1 MTTLTVGNE
10 PGEPIVEFLTPV
22 TLNPVENERRE
33 ESVATPA
40 ADVGSGNLCLVKPVE
55 SISLRRFKQF
65 SECTLNLSD
74 NITLMAGPN
83 NAGKSTLLHALAVWE
98 FCRLATL
105 MERGPE
111 GLGPK
116 RIGVQGFGIGDDEF
130 SPINVP
136 SLKHLWTNLNPQK
149 KDKDEDGYT
158 LHIECRWATTQ
169 AEKHLAFALSL
180 ANDRLF
186 IKVLDSNLDPDDPV
200 PNMAYLPPF
209 AGISAREERLG
220 GAIRRRRIG
229 EGLAGAILRN
239 LLLDMHM
246 ENARKRTSLLNQS
259 LLNNPEAKK
268 RSIKRS
274 DLANLRNTDPWEILQ
289 QNLREVFGAEL
300 HVKEFNEEYHSYIQ
314 IHVAKGTLDGWSL
327 KKHDGYTKR
336 DLMVEGSGFLQWLS
350 VFVLALDPQ
359 VNVLMLDEPDAHL
372 HPQLQ
377 LELVSRLKRLVD
389 GTAKQVFI
397 ATHSSEILKHSEPGK
412 IMQFRQGHS
421 PKYLSQ
427 EKQKVGMLAGIGA
440 DFAPRIHALHKGKR
454 VFFCEGKSDL
464 AILRTLGETLGT
476 PIADGWV
483 PWITSDY
490 QRERRM
496 LWKALAEEIP
506 GIDAV
511 SLRDRDEG
519 EVKKVG
525 PNLEDNDYTTVPGFR
540 PLKWR
545 RRHIESYLVVPRAM
559 AAAAEKPVADIVTTL
574 RDDFGLHIG
583 ENYWH
588 SETIST
594 YLELRGKE
602 LFARLGIS
610 AQDVAKRLEA
620 HEICHDLKALVAI
633 LAAPQ

>member
-1 MTTLTVGNE
+1 MTATVNSE
-10 PGEPIVEFLTPV
+10 STEQISAFLTPA
-22 TLNPVENERRE
+22 TLDSDDV
-33 ESVATPA
+33 TPA
-40 ADVGSGNLCLVKPVE
+40 PPLEIQIASPKLQLIKPLD

-65 SECTLNLSD
+65 SQLTLAMKG

-83 NAGKSTLLHALAVWE
+83 NAGKSSLLHALAVWE

-105 MERGPE
+105 MERGPD

-158 LHIECRWATTQ
+158 LHIECRWTTAD
-169 AEKHLAFALSL
+169 AEKYLAFALSL

-229 EGLAGAILRN
+229 EGLAGAVLRN
-239 LLLDMHM
+239 LLLDMHV
-246 ENARKRTSLLNQS
+246 ENARKRTFLLDQS
-259 LLNNPEAKK
+259 LLDNPDAKK
-268 RSIKRS
+268 RTIKRS
-274 DLANLRNTDPWEILQ
+274 DLTNLRNTDPWEILQ

-314 IHVAKGTLDGWSL
+314 IQVAKGILDGWSL
-327 KKHDGYTKR
+327 KKHEGYTKR

-350 VFVLALDPQ
+350 IFVLALDPQ

-377 LELVSRLKRLVD
+377 LELVSRLKRLVE
-389 GTAKQVFI
+389 GTPKQVFI
-397 ATHSSEILKHSEPGK
+397 ATHSSEILKHSGADK
-412 IMQFRQGHS
+412 IMHFRQGHS
-421 PKYLSQ
+421 PKYLTQ
-427 EKQKVGMLAGIGA
+427 EEQKVGMLAGIGA

-454 VFFCEGKSDL
+454 VFFCEGKSDR

-476 PIADGWV
+476 PIAESWV
-483 PWITSDY
+483 PWITSDH

-496 LWKALAEEIP
+496 LWKALGEEIP
-506 GIDAV
+506 GITAI

-525 PNLEDNDYTTVPGFR
+525 PNLEDNDYVTVPGFR
-540 PLKWR
+540 PVKWR
-545 RRHIESYLVVPRAM
+545 RRHIESYLVVPRAI
-559 AAAAEKPVADIVTTL
+559 AAAAGKPVADIVTAL
-574 RDDFGLHIG
+574 RDDHGLHIG

-588 SETIST
+588 SETVST

-602 LFARLGIS
+602 LFARLQIS
-610 AQDVAKRLEA
+610 AQAVAKQLEPS
-620 HEICHDLKALVAI
+620 EICDDLKLLVAM
-633 LAAPQ
+633 LA